1 MSLTLTIA
9 VFGRLADSVGDAF
22 SFDVGE
28 ACSVADLRQRLADS
42 FPPIRADLLGSKVR
56 FCVGDALV
64 PDDHILA
71 EGRRVDILSPLS
83 GG

>member
-9 VFGRLADSVGDAF
+9 VFGRLADSVGEEFAF
-22 SFDVGE
+22 EVDE
-28 ACSVADLRQRLADS
+28 PCSVADLRQRLADS
-42 FPPIRADLLGSKVR
+42 FPPIGADLLGSKVR

-64 PDDHILA
+64 PDNHLLA
-71 EGRRVDILSPLS
+71 EERRVEILSPLS